1 MMETPDSIGQVKA
14 DISKCGESK
23 NIKIKVRAIR
33 NSRTTLG
40 YMEDPKHG

>member
-1 MMETPDSIGQVKA
+1 MMETPDSIGQVNA
-14 DISKCGESK
+14 DISKCSENM
-23 NIKIKVRAIR
+23 NIKIKVQAIR